1 MVAYQRLRYTGSNHS
16 DCSSKRHHGRA
27 VAAGIDVLR
36 QLDTQ
41 AHSSGG
47 KSQGDAGRPSSPE
60 VHNRHD
66 SASCQAGE
74 AGTATALKNR

>member
-1 MVAYQRLRYTGSNHS
+1 MVAYQRSRYTGSNYS

-27 VAAGIDVLR
+27 DALR
-36 QLDTQ
+36 QLDAQ

-47 KSQGDAGRPSSPE
+47 KSQGDAGHPSSPE

-74 AGTATALKNR
+74 AGMATALMNR